1 MRSKRRI
8 AWWIKQDKPNP
19 GRPFK
24 KGYVPWSKGK
34 PRPDMVGNKYGTLLK
49 GRPKSEEWK
58 RKASLSKLGDKNP
71 MRNPIYAKRMADSKR
86 GKPNPKHREFWR
98 LNHDEQL
105 RKMMVGE
112 HKKPNKLETRLIGLI
127 ERSGLPFKYV
137 GNWEF
142 ILGGKCPDFMSTDGR
157 KLLIELFGN
166 YWHIV
171 KAREAVEERVAR
183 FREHGF
189 ETLVL
194 WEKEMDDESV
204 VVDKI
209 RRFCGEN

>member
-1 MRSKRRI
+1 MEEE
-8 AWWIKQDKPNP
+8 
-19 GRPFK
+19 
-24 KGYVPWSKGK
+24 GK
-34 PRPDMVGNKYGTLLK
+34 LVKV
-49 GRPKSEEWK
+49 
-58 RKASLSKLGDKNP
+58 GDKNP

-171 KAREAVEERVAR
+171 KARETVEERVAR